1 MNEQRCVVG
10 HGVPQSAAL
19 RSACLLLGQEKRLA
33 FQVEQRR
40 ASSIRPFQR
49 GVGEVAVM
57 NAFLP
62 YEPRPGACLEDSEV
76 PSRCAREGRV
86 CVL

>member
-1 MNEQRCVVG
+1 MG

-33 FQVEQRR
+33 FQVQQRR
-40 ASSIRPFQR
+40 ASSIRTFQR
-49 GVGEVAVM
+49 GVGDLTCREVAVM

-62 YEPRPGACLEDSEV
+62 YEPRPAACLEDSEV
-76 PSRCAREGRV
+76 PSRCAREGRE